1 MFSYIFN
8 VKFLAILSYK
18 IIQKKKKKK
27 GLLDVVR

>member
-18 IIQKKKKKK
+18 IIQKKKKK
-27 GLLDVVR
+27 GPLDVVR